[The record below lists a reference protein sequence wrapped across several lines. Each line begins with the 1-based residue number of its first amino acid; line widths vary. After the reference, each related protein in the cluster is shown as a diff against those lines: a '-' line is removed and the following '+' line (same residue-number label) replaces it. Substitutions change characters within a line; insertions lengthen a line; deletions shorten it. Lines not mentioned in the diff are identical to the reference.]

1 MTDTSFAPRAAIPV
15 QEAIARL
22 KARLQPIEGSQSVAV
37 TDGAGRVLARDVHA
51 RRAHPPLANSAV
63 DGFGFAH
70 AHAGPVME
78 LANGHAA
85 PGHLFAGNVAPGQAL
100 RILTGANPPP
110 GVDTVVM
117 QEDTRIEGGRL
128 HLTLPDP
135 GANIR
140 PAGEDMTRGALV
152 LPVGHRLRPAD
163 LALLTAVGVGEVS
176 LRPRLRVGVISTG
189 DELFEAGEAAHDW
202 QIWDANRPMLQA
214 MIAGWGFEAVDLGI
228 IQDDP
233 VAIRTAL
240 DRAARECDVILT
252 SGGASVGDADHMSRL
267 LRDEGAL
274 TAWQIAMK
282 PGRPLALARW
292 RGVDVFGLP
301 GNPVAAFVCALI
313 FARPALSQI
322 AGAGWVEPISVT
334 ASAAFSRQ
342 MRPGRHEWLRAR
354 LDANGSVEV
363 FASEGSG
370 RISGI
375 SWATGLCDLGSSG
388 RRIMPGDPVRFLPFA
403 GFGIG

>member
-1 MTDTSFAPRAAIPV
+1 MTQTSFAAKTAITV
-15 QEAIARL
+15 EEAIARL
-22 KARLQPIEGSQSVAV
+22 KARLQPIGGSQSVALAES
-37 TDGAGRVLARDVHA
+37 AGRVLAQDVHA

-78 LANGHAA
+78 LAQGHAA
-85 PGHLFAGNVAPGQAL
+85 PGHPFAGNVAPGQAL

-140 PAGEDMTRGALV
+140 PAGEDVARGALV
-152 LPVGHRLRPAD
+152 LPAGHRLRPAD
-163 LALLTAVGVGEVS
+163 LALLAAVGVAEVS
-176 LRPRLRVGVISTG
+176 LRPDLRVGVISTG
-189 DELFEAGEAAHDW
+189 DELFEAGEPAHDW
-202 QIWDANRPMLQA
+202 QIWDANRPMLLA
-214 MIAGWGFEAVDLGI
+214 MVSGWGFEAVDLGI
-228 IQDDP
+228 IPDDRA
-233 VAIRTAL
+233 AIRATL
-240 DRAARECDVILT
+240 DRAVHECDVILT
-252 SGGASVGDADHMSRL
+252 SGGASVGDADHISRL
-267 LRDEGAL
+267 LRDDGAL

-313 FARPALSQI
+313 FARPALWQI
-322 AGAGWVEPISVT
+322 AGAGWVEPISIT
-334 ASAAFSRQ
+334 APAAFSRQ
-342 MRPGRHEWLRAR
+342 MRAGRREWLRAR
-354 LDANGSVEV
+354 LDANGSVAV
-363 FASEGSG
+363 FTSEGSG

-388 RRIMPGDPVRFLPFA
+388 RMIMPGDPVRFLPFA